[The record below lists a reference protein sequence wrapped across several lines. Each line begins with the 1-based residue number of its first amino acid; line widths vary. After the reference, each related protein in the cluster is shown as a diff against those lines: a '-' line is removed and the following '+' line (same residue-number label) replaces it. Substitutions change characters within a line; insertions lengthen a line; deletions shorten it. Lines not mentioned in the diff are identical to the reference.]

1 MPSGPHRLRRRP
13 HAGGAPSP
21 HCVSFVLYLQTI
33 RPRLLAADRSGVR
46 HPRPLSLRR
55 RPCVASTGGLH
66 RRSRLSRVAGCPAP
80 PCPLP
85 RLRLMQRRRL
95 LAASLSLRR
104 RPCVASTAGL
114 RRSRL
119 SRVAGRPA
127 PPCPLPRMRLM
138 QRRRLLAASA
148 ASAAAAS
155 TLSSRPRGTPGC
167 PSLVRCS
174 ASSAASTPARPLR
187 PGRGR
192 ACGSGGRL
200 RACAGGR
207 LLPRPAVVPRRFGS
221 ALCRF
226 MAGHPPRDRSL

>member
-1 MPSGPHRLRRRP
+1 MRRRP

-21 HCVSFVLYLQTI
+21 HCVSFALYLQTI

-66 RRSRLSRVAGCPAP
+66 RRSRLSRVAG
-80 PCPLP
+80 
-85 RLRLMQRRRL
+85 
-95 LAASLSLRR
+95 
-104 RPCVASTAGL
+104 
-114 RRSRL
+114 
-119 SRVAGRPA
+119 RPA
-127 PPCPLPRMRLM
+127 PPCPLPRIRLM

-174 ASSAASTPARPLR
+174 ASSAASTPARSLR

-200 RACAGGR
+200 RACAGGS
-207 LLPRPAVVPRRFGS
+207 PS
-221 ALCRF
+221 S
-226 MAGHPPRDRSL
+226 PPRCCSTPVWVGPLPLHGRASAPGSITVIT